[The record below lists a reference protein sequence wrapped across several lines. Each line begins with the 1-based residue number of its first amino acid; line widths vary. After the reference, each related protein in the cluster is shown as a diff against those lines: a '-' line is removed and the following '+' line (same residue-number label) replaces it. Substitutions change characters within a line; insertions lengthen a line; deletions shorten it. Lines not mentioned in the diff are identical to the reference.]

1 MRARHA
7 ALADR
12 QLLFVGAAGVCG
24 ALVLLVLIFAGA
36 RNRTPQTDGSSPI
49 SQDLLNTPI
58 PDRDPDSR
66 VRIGQARQTSGDPLQ
81 SLQTGRGELEFTNDD
96 GLLAFRYRWDR
107 SDPLETG
114 WNRFTNPQAWIYR
127 SDRQLIR
134 LTSDEGMFRLAE
146 NRQPQAGVLTG
157 HVVIALYQ
165 SEKPGGVYQ
174 INPDVTPPVAQF
186 ETDSLNFDAMQF
198 TGRTEDRV
206 VARTAEAIMIGRGM
220 NLLFNEKLGRIE
232 ELEIAQRELIV
243 YRQRDRQE
251 EPAAASAGSKTTSRG
266 EPASA
271 AASPADPSGARDP
284 WDGVTRYQLALTDEV
299 IVEQGEGEKALVI
312 TGHDLLAEFALGP
325 GTANDGGL
333 FGRSSPPVQG
343 AIDLAMPSEL
353 EAPAAWA
360 ASDRWTQLASLTLG
374 VAIQP
379 SVTFLGSS
387 DTPGPQDIR
396 ITGQGALRLTPAD
409 ASSEHLASPRD
420 LYATLDG
427 DPVHIA
433 YGSFYATG
441 SDLEYS
447 RSMAKA
453 TLNCR
458 RDQPIEAGLP
468 DGARLTSVAPFEY
481 HFDENKLG
489 RNTGTLLGAGTLVG
503 LTPRP
508 DDAPPGQPVETDF
521 SSMKG
526 LPDGFSVNWLDN
538 FTVEFEG
545 ASEGAGLG
553 RIAAAVFD
561 GQVHVDDPNGYT
573 LDSHQLR
580 IDFKEKPKEQGG
592 QRVDSITATGD
603 ARLQSAQ
610 GNVNGDELFVQFSE
624 NAQGSSY
631 PSQMTVAGN
640 GRIVDA
646 GGSMAAQYIQA
657 DLIEPSMAA
666 EEALPSTFGG
676 SSSFAVSEVL
686 AQGNVVLSF
695 EDGVTALADR
705 LEADARTDTAV
716 LSGENVVVSDPSLK
730 VMGKHA
736 EISNISSKTA
746 GRIAKFIGAGTL
758 TYFERGPAVQE
769 GDPANRAFSTPEQM
783 RDELRRRL
791 NGEQPEPAPAPEA
804 EPASPAGTP
813 DAATGDEVGTVHVDW
828 ADQLTFEEEQGLIT
842 FQGLVNATSEPSD
855 REIDRLSGNWMQIQ
869 LTDPIKTVTPTG
881 EPGKAVRRLQKMTML
896 GSRDRAAQVEAQRYT
911 DATHTSREMLLAI
924 SSDVIEYSESTE
936 TFEAIGEGWMLVVDA
951 SESKPAPV
959 DASALQG
966 KPAVQFS
973 GPGETEFTWTGR
985 LSMRRNPDLLTISD
999 DVVMRHRPTGEPVI
1013 RVDCDVLTASLSSKD
1028 SQSVSAL
1035 DLSGSDG
1042 MVLSSAVAEG
1052 AVFVRRQDRSIWAD
1066 RLIYDRKALLA
1077 TIEST
1082 GDNYVVMETSATGGA
1097 VQARRILWDFYTN
1110 GITVEG
1116 ARADG
1121 PMPPLNG
1128 PG

>member
-24 ALVLLVLIFAGA
+24 ALVLMVLLFAGA
-36 RNRTPQTDGSSPI
+36 RNRVRQADGSPQI
-49 SQDLLNTPI
+49 SSDLLNTPI

-66 VRIGQARQTSGDPLQ
+66 VRIGQARQTTGDPLQ

-96 GLLAFRYRWDR
+96 GLLAFRYRWDK

-157 HVVIALYQ
+157 HVVIAVYQ
-165 SEKPGGVYQ
+165 SEERGGVYQ
-174 INPDVTPPVAQF
+174 INPDVTPPIAQF

-198 TGRTEDRV
+198 TGRTQDRV
-206 VARTAEAIMIGRGM
+206 VARTADAIMIGRGM
-220 NLLFNEKLGRIE
+220 DLAFNETLGRIE

-243 YRQRDRQE
+243 YRQRDRKQ
-251 EPAAASAGSKTTSRG
+251 
-266 EPASA
+266 EPASTS
-271 AASPADPSGARDP
+271 AASKPASANAPASTAENTAAPPSPPDP
-284 WDGVTRYQLALTDEV
+284 WDGATRYQLALTDEV
-299 IVEQGEGEKALVI
+299 IVEQGEREKALLI
-312 TGHDLLAEFALGP
+312 RGRDLLAEFALGP
-325 GTANDGGL
+325 DSISEGGLLGHSSTFLPDGAARTPGASMSPSSAAAND
-333 FGRSSPPVQG
+333 R
-343 AIDLAMPSEL
+343 
-353 EAPAAWA
+353 WA
-360 ASDRWTQLASLTLG
+360 HLASLTVG
-374 VAIQP
+374 AMIQP

-387 DTPGPQDIR
+387 ETPGPEDIR

-409 ASSEHLASPRD
+409 GSSEHLASPRD

-427 DPVHIA
+427 EPVHIS

-447 RSMAKA
+447 SSLAKA

-458 RDQPIEAGLP
+458 FDQPIEAGLP

-481 HFDENKLG
+481 YFEKNELG

-503 LTPRP
+503 LIPRP

-526 LPDGFSVNWLDN
+526 LPEGFSVNWFDN

-545 ASEGAGLG
+545 ANEGSGLG

-573 LDSHQLR
+573 LDSHRLR
-580 IDFKEKPKEQGG
+580 IDFKEKPDEQDG
-592 QRVDSITATGD
+592 QRVESITATGE

-610 GNVNGDELFVQFSE
+610 GNVNGDELFVLFSE

-631 PSQMTVAGN
+631 PSQMTVTGQ
-640 GRIVDA
+640 GRVADA
-646 GGSMAAQYIQA
+646 GGSLAAQYIQA

-666 EEALPSTFGG
+666 EEALPSAFGG

-686 AQGNVVLSF
+686 AQGTVVLSF
-695 EDGVTALADR
+695 DGGVTALADR

-730 VMGKHA
+730 VMGKRA

-746 GRIAKFIGAGTL
+746 SRIATFVGAGTL
-758 TYFERGPAVQE
+758 TYFEPKAPTMQDGA
-769 GDPANRAFSTPEQM
+769 GNRAVTTPEQM
-783 RDELRRRL
+783 REELRRRL
-791 NGEQPEPAPAPEA
+791 NGEQPPPSPAPQVEPT
-804 EPASPAGTP
+804 EPASAPQAPA
-813 DAATGDEVGTVHVDW
+813 GDEVGAVHVEW
-828 ADQLTFEEEQGLIT
+828 TDQLTFEEAQGLIT
-842 FQGLVNATSEPSD
+842 FHGGVNATSEPSD

-869 LTDPIKTVTPTG
+869 LTDPIETRTTAG

-911 DATHTSREMLLAI
+911 DATHAQREMLLAI

-951 SESKPAPV
+951 SESTPEPREA
-959 DASALQG
+959 ALQEG

-985 LSMRRNPDLLTISD
+985 LSMRRSPGLLTIVD
-999 DVVMRHRPTGEPVI
+999 NVVMRHRPRGEPVV
-1013 RVDCDVLTASLSSKD
+1013 RVDCDVLTASLASKD
-1028 SQSVSAL
+1028 SKSVSAL
-1035 DLSGSDG
+1035 DLSGNDG
-1042 MVLSSAVAEG
+1042 MELTSAVAEG
-1052 AVFVRRQDRSIWAD
+1052 AVFVRREDRSIWAD
-1066 RLIYDRKALLA
+1066 RLIYDKSALLA

-1082 GDNYVVMETSATGGA
+1082 GDNYVVMETATTGGA
-1097 VQARRILWDFYTN
+1097 VQARRILWDFFTN

-1116 ARADG
+1116 ARVDG
-1121 PMPPLNG
+1121 PLPPING